1 MWKALHPSIRERV
14 LHEAIPLWKMI
25 RSFWRTYLECIERIE
40 RYTSDGKDSF
50 LSDTKTQD
58 AVVRN
63 PHTFRIHQRLSDSL
77 KSKYPDIEWRNIAA
91 FRNVIVHDYLGIDL
105 DQIWDIVGGDLP
117 SLRERV
123 KVILENLS

>member
-1 MWKALHPSIRERV
+1 MKDDRLFLTHI
-14 LHEAIPLWKMI
+14 LK
-25 RSFWRTYLECIERIE
+25 CIERIQH
-40 RYTSDGKDSF
+40 YTSEGKDSF

-63 PHTFRIHQRLSDSL
+63 LHTLAESTQRLSDSL

-105 DQIWDIVGGDLP
+105 NQMWDIVVGDLP
-117 SLRERV
+117 SLHEKV

>member
-1 MWKALHPSIRERV
+1 MKDDRLFLRHI
-14 LHEAIPLWKMI
+14 
-25 RSFWRTYLECIERIE
+25 LECIERIKQ
-40 RYTSDGKDSF
+40 YTCKGKDSF

-63 PHTFRIHQRLSDSL
+63 LQTLAESSQRLSDSL

-105 DQIWDIVGGDLP
+105 DQIWDIVGIDLP